1 MKIGLCMIVKD
12 ESHIIHEVLESTLPL
27 IDTYCI
33 LDTGSTDNTI
43 QIINDFYA
51 KTEVKGEVVQSDW
64 KGFGASRSEALK
76 LCDGKMD
83 YILMIDA
90 DDLMAFPVGCK
101 DFLYKILE
109 EHKPN
114 AAIVQIKRGS
124 LDYSRTQI
132 FKADDNWRYVGA
144 LHEYPT
150 NDKTNNKMI
159 KLPPEIYMVGRTLGN
174 RSKQDGNKY
183 LKDAELLL
191 AEVEKEPDNERY
203 VFYLAQS
210 YRDGGN
216 IPEAIKWYKKRIE
229 MGKWKEE
236 QCVSAM
242 NLARLL
248 QDKEWAWKAHELNPN
263 RNESL
268 VWYASYCRGM
278 NLFTHDLLAMIMY
291 ATTIPK
297 PTEQVLFVEND
308 IYDWRMW
315 DELCVIAYH
324 TGRKDVSKM
333 AAARLL
339 AENKFPP
346 EQRSRIEMN
355 MKAALS

>member
-1 MKIGLCMIVKD
+1 
-12 ESHIIHEVLESTLPL
+12 
-27 IDTYCI
+27 
-33 LDTGSTDNTI
+33 
-43 QIINDFYA
+43 
-51 KTEVKGEVVQSDW
+51 
-64 KGFGASRSEALK
+64 
-76 LCDGKMD
+76 
-83 YILMIDA
+83 
-90 DDLMAFPVGCK
+90 
-101 DFLYKILE
+101 
-109 EHKPN
+109 
-114 AAIVQIKRGS
+114 
-124 LDYSRTQI
+124 
-132 FKADDNWRYVGA
+132 
-144 LHEYPT
+144 
-150 NDKTNNKMI
+150 MI

-183 LKDAELLL
+183 LKDAEVLL
-191 AEVEKEPDNERY
+191 AEVEKDPENDRY

-216 IPEAIKWYKKRIE
+216 IPEAIKWYKRRVE

-248 QDKEWAWKAHELNPN
+248 QDKDWAWRAHEFNPK

-268 VWYASYCRGM
+268 VWYASYCRAN

-291 ATTIPK
+291 ATTITK

-315 DELCVIAYH
+315 DELSVIAYH
-324 TGRKDVSKM
+324 TGRKDISKM

-339 AENKFPP
+339 EENKFPDD
-346 EQRSRIEMN
+346 QRSRIETN